1 MSRGQGVPKRRNATV
16 PCLGRRVLQ
25 RIRRGGRVR
34 NRSSQGLRRRRLT
47 RQKAGQHHC
56 NPHPFRSKRK
66 PGRASSESQH
76 STSAKQSRLEQAT
89 PGEYSHNVPGRE
101 MLTHTPAETLNWSDE
116 SPDFV
121 LPELDP
127 RPKPLLLGLPC
138 SRCRVYYEAELTACP
153 ICGCSERVS
162 PTEASP
168 RIRVRSR
175 AA

>member
-1 MSRGQGVPKRRNATV
+1 MA
-16 PCLGRRVLQ
+16 
-25 RIRRGGRVR
+25 
-34 NRSSQGLRRRRLT
+34 
-47 RQKAGQHHC
+47 A
-56 NPHPFRSKRK
+56 RK
-66 PGRASSESQH
+66 LA
-76 STSAKQSRLEQAT
+76 A
-89 PGEYSHNVPGRE
+89 
-101 MLTHTPAETLNWSDE
+101 TLNWSDE

-121 LPELDP
+121 LRASDS

-138 SRCRVYYEAELTACP
+138 SRCRVYYEAELPTCA